1 MLLKDLP
8 KLDLVDEDCKTPIDL
23 ETYEPHEM
31 CQAWEFIE
39 PDDVVLELGCRVGA
53 VSCTIA
59 KKLKNPKNLVSVE
72 PDQRAYSAL
81 LRNREKNNLD
91 FQIFHGFISSVPLS
105 LRENSVWTYSVPDAS
120 STIPRCTLEEL
131 QKNTGCKFNVL
142 VADCEGFLQ
151 QFYQENPDFFN
162 QIRLIIFER
171 DGVERTNYP
180 MFEFAIATH
189 GLCPLIGGFN
199 SVWKRLE

>member
-1 MLLKDLP
+1 MSLQSIP
-8 KLDLVDEDCKTPIDL
+8 EFDLVDEDCKTKIDI
-23 ETYEPHEM
+23 EHYEPHEM
-31 CQAWEFIE
+31 RQAWEFIE
-39 PDDVVLELGCRVGA
+39 PDDIVLELGCRIGA

-59 KKLKNPKNLVSVE
+59 KKLNNPRNLVSVE

-91 FQIFHGFISSVPLS
+91 FQIFHGFISDVPLA
-105 LRENSVWTYSVPDAS
+105 LRETGVWTYSFPDPS
-120 STIPRCTLEEL
+120 SKIPRCTLEEL

-151 QFYQENPDFFN
+151 QFYEENPWFFD

-171 DGVERTNYP
+171 DGVERTHYP
-180 MFEFAIATH
+180 KFEFAIATH
-189 GLCPLIGGFN
+189 GLCPIIGGFN